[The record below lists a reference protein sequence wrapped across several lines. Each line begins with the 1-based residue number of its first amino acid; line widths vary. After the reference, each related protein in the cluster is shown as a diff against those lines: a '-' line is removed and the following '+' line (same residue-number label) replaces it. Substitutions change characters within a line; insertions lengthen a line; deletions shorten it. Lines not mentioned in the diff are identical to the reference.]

1 MRDRQ
6 LLPTDWAKGRD
17 LVTGRLTAEPMDRR
31 KLRGVFAF
39 FIAIT
44 AGRMLYDSLF

>member
-31 KLRGVFAF
+31 KLRQKA
-39 FIAIT
+39 T
-44 AGRMLYDSLF
+44 DPMLPFRCSGHRQ